1 MLRDT
6 LHDVIGPALS
16 RLPARMDSLEA
27 RVLLLAVGLQESRM
41 TYRRQLGGPAR
52 GLWQFE
58 VGTPETRGGVTGVL
72 LHPASRNYLV
82 SICTARELRPEAH
95 AIYEQLEHDDVLAA
109 IVARLL
115 LWTDPAP
122 LPAVTDA
129 DAAWAYY
136 LRTWRPGKPH
146 PETWHML
153 HARARAAVEAVSV
166 PTLSPTVSET

>member
-16 RLPARMDSLEA
+16 RLPVRMNSTEA
-27 RVLLLAVGLQESRM
+27 RLMLLAIGLQESRL

-58 VGTPETRGGVTGVL
+58 VGTPETRGGVEGVL
-72 LHPASRNYLV
+72 LHPASSRYLV
-82 SICTARELRPEAH
+82 ATCAACDLRPVAAVIH
-95 AIYEQLEHDDVLAA
+95 ARLEHDDVLAA

-115 LWTDPAP
+115 LWTDAAP
-122 LPAVTDA
+122 LPATDDA
-129 DAAWAYY
+129 DGAWAYY
-136 LRTWRPGKPH
+136 LRTWRPGRPH

-166 PTLSPTVSET
+166 

>member
-6 LHDVIGPALS
+6 LRDVIGPALS
-16 RLPARMDSLEA
+16 RLPARMDSAEA
-27 RVLLLAVGLQESRM
+27 RVILLAIGLQESRM

-58 VGTPETRGGVTGVL
+58 VGTPETRGGVEGVL
-72 LHPASRNYLV
+72 LHPASSRYLV
-82 SICTARELRPEAH
+82 ATCAACDLRPVAQVIH
-95 AIYEQLEHDDVLAA
+95 DRLEHDDVLAA

-122 LPAVTDA
+122 LPAIDDA
-129 DAAWAYY
+129 DGAWAYY

-146 PETWHML
+146 RSTWG
-153 HARARAAVEAVSV
+153 EAWRRGIG
-166 PTLSPTVSET
+166 